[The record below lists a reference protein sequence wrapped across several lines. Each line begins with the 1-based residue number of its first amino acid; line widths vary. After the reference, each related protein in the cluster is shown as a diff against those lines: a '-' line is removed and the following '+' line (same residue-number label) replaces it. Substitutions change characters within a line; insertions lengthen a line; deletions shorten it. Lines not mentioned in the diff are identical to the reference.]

1 MQLIKFIF
9 GCFAD
14 KEGATRASAATV
26 SAVVACW
33 FIFTPTVTFL
43 AFKAGQD
50 HQNRLMW
57 KDAAL
62 IRDTLAAHNI
72 YVPTLTDDALSTET
86 KNPETP

>member
-1 MQLIKFIF
+1 MRLIKFIF

-62 IRDTLAAHNI
+62 IRDTLAAHQI
-72 YVPTLTDDALSTET
+72 YVPTLTDESPL
-86 KNPETP
+86 PETTNTTAP